1 MSDQYEYLRRQHI
14 LATHMEHDNGY
25 TKEMI
30 KEILGSS
37 WPEKGDRESG
47 NEERKRKGREM
58 REGKRPYPTYP
69 SKESRIADTS
79 GRFDENG
86 QYVYPP
92 GSGFRYTDYLRN
104 NPDSTEAGTYGSK
117 VS

>member
-1 MSDQYEYLRRQHI
+1 MHP
-14 LATHMEHDNGY
+14 NGY

-30 KEILGSS
+30 KEILGTS
-37 WPEKGDRESG
+37 WPTKGDRESG

-69 SKESRIADTS
+69 SAESRAAQPDK
-79 GRFDENG
+79 FDKDG
-86 QYVYPP
+86 KYIYPE
-92 GSGFRYTDYLRN
+92 GSGFNYVQWCKDH
-104 NPDSTEAGTYGSK
+104 PDSTEAGTYGNK

>member
-1 MSDQYEYLRRQHI
+1 MSHP
-14 LATHMEHDNGY
+14 NGY

-37 WPEKGDRESG
+37 WPTMPEDHETG
-47 NEERKRKGREM
+47 NQLRRRKGREM

-69 SKESRIADTS
+69 AKKVAPN
-79 GRFDENG
+79 FDENG
-86 QYVYPP
+86 KYIYPE
-92 GSGFRYTDYLRN
+92 GSGFNYMDKL
-104 NPDSTEAGTYGSK
+104 NPDSEWSGK

>member
-1 MSDQYEYLRRQHI
+1 V
-14 LATHMEHDNGY
+14 AGKTNGY

-37 WPEKGDRESG
+37 WPVMGNSETG
-47 NEERKRKGREM
+47 NEMRKRKGREM

-69 SKESRIADTS
+69 SAESRAKKPN
-79 GRFDENG
+79 FDENG
-86 QYVYPP
+86 KYIYPE
-92 GSGFRYTDYLRN
+92 GSGFNYVQYLKD
-104 NPDSTEAGTYGSK
+104 NPNSTEASSYGNK